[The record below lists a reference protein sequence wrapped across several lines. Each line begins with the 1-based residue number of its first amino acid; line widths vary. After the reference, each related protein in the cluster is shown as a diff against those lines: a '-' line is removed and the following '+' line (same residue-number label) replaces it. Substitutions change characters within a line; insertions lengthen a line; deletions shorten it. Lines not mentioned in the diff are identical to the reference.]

1 MIIVKEKNL
10 NAADLAIEFLKAGKV
25 IAFATDTV
33 YGIACDANNDKAVES
48 LYKIKN
54 RNKKKPIA
62 ILLKDLKAAEKIFIF
77 DETAKK
83 IAKKF
88 LPGAL
93 TIILKTKAG
102 ASKNISKKLNSNLDG
117 FLGFRIIDK
126 EFIINLFQ
134 KFDGILA
141 LTSANISEQESATSA
156 SEVKKSF
163 QDLDMLLIDGGKT
176 KEKIAST
183 IIKISN
189 NKITLLRKGKIDN
202 FLDIVNL

>member
-1 MIIVKEKNL
+1 MIIVKEKDL
-10 NAADLAIEFLKAGKV
+10 NAVDLAIEFLKAGKV
-25 IAFATDTV
+25 IAFATDTI
-33 YGIACDANNDKAVES
+33 YGIACDANNDKAAES

-54 RNKKKPIA
+54 RDKKKPIA

-93 TIILKTKAG
+93 TIILKTKPG
-102 ASKNISKKLNSNLDG
+102 VSKNISKKLNSNLDG

-134 KFDGILA
+134 KFDGVLA
-141 LTSANISEQESATSA
+141 LTSANISEQESAASA
-156 SEVKKSF
+156 SEVKESF

-189 NKITLLRKGKIDN
+189 NEITLLRKGKIDN

>member
-1 MIIVKEKNL
+1 MIIVKEKDL
-10 NAADLAIEFLKAGKV
+10 NAIDLAIEFLKAGKI
-25 IAFATDTV
+25 IAFATDTI
-33 YGIACDANNDKAVES
+33 YGLACDASNDKAVES

-54 RNKKKPIA
+54 RDKKKPIA

-77 DETAKK
+77 DKTAKK

-93 TIILKTKAG
+93 TIILKTK
-102 ASKNISKKLNSNLDG
+102 SEVKNISKKLNSNLDD
-117 FLGFRIIDK
+117 FLGFRIIEN
-126 EFIINLFQ
+126 EFVKNLFQ
-134 KFDGILA
+134 KFDGALA
-141 LTSANISEQESATSA
+141 LTSANISTQESATTA
-156 SEVKKSF
+156 LEVKKSF
-163 QDLDMLLIDGGKT
+163 QDLDILLIDGGKT

-189 NKITLLRKGKIDN
+189 NQITLLRNGKIDN